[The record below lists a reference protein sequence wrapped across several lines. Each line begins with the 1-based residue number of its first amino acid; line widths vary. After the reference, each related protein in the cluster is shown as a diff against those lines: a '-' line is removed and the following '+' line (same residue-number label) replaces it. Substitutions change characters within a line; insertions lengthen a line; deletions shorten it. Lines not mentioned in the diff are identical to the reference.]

1 MLCWR
6 TKLSFSVH
14 KNGHFKERG
23 AYMSTY
29 TDSILIAFFITII
42 LSFVLFIPWLIYTY
56 RKYGYL
62 SMSKTIIMFSFI
74 FYFLSALCLVLL
86 PFPSTRDTCS
96 FQSADTVHTNLRL
109 FQFVEDILK
118 DSGVVVTNPS
128 TWLAMTKQQAFFQ
141 AFFNFLLLMPFG
153 VYLRYFL
160 KERRYWKRAF
170 LISFLLTLFYE
181 VTQRTGIYGIFNCAY
196 RIFDVD
202 DLLLNSVG
210 ALLGFFL
217 APIIWAL
224 FPSHEE
230 VEAKAAE
237 MEKMDIVKP
246 ISILLAL
253 VIDLC
258 IAQMIWIMVGG
269 LTGYSGTF
277 EFLVNMVL
285 YMILFGVIPSM
296 MNGATLGMKI
306 MRFTMVNKN
315 GKSIVKQSWRRC
327 IAIVATA
334 SLFEAI
340 STFGSIQLNMDSSFY
355 VLQIVISLLAATAGF
370 ALTMIIAIHIIRVIV
385 SGGKRR
391 LYIDQYA
398 DLMATRKK

>member
-1 MLCWR
+1 
-6 TKLSFSVH
+6 
-14 KNGHFKERG
+14 
-23 AYMSTY
+23 MSTY
-29 TDSILIAFFITII
+29 TESIFIAFFITII

-62 SMSKTIIMFSFI
+62 SMSKTIIMLSFI

-96 FQSADTVHTNLRL
+96 LQPADTIHSNLRL

-128 TWLAMTKQQAFFQ
+128 TWLAITKQQAFYQ

-170 LISFLLTLFYE
+170 IISFLLTLFYE
-181 VTQRTGIYGIFNCAY
+181 ITQRTGIYGIFNCAY
-196 RIFDVD
+196 RLFDVD

-217 APIIWAL
+217 APIVWAL

-237 MEKMDIVKP
+237 MEKRDIVKP

-258 IAQMIWIMVGG
+258 IAQMIWLIIGA
-269 LTGYSGTF
+269 LTGYNGTF
-277 EFLVNMVL
+277 EFLVKITL
-285 YMILFGVIPSM
+285 YMLLFGVMPSM
-296 MNGATLGMKI
+296 LDGATLGMKV

-315 GKSIVKQSWRRC
+315 GKSIVRQSWRRC
-327 IAIVATA
+327 VAIIATA
-334 SLFEAI
+334 CLFEAI
-340 STFGSIQLNMDSSFY
+340 TTIGGIQLNIDSPFY
-355 VLQIVISLLAATAGF
+355 VLQIIISLFAATAGF
-370 ALTMIIAIHIIRVIV
+370 ILTMIIAIHVLRVIV

-398 DLMATRKK
+398 DLMATRKT

>member
-1 MLCWR
+1 
-6 TKLSFSVH
+6 
-14 KNGHFKERG
+14 
-23 AYMSTY
+23 MSTY
-29 TDSILIAFFITII
+29 TESIFIAFFITII

-62 SMSKTIIMFSFI
+62 SMSKTIIMLSFI

-96 FQSADTVHTNLRL
+96 LQPTDTIHSNLRL

-128 TWLAMTKQQAFFQ
+128 TWLAITKQQAFYQ

-170 LISFLLTLFYE
+170 IISFLLTLFYE
-181 VTQRTGIYGIFNCAY
+181 ITQRTGIYGIFNCAY
-196 RIFDVD
+196 RLFDVD

-217 APIIWAL
+217 APIVWAL

-237 MEKMDIVKP
+237 MEKRDIVKP

-258 IAQMIWIMVGG
+258 IAQMIWLIIGA
-269 LTGYSGTF
+269 LTGYNGTF
-277 EFLVNMVL
+277 EFLVKITL
-285 YMILFGVIPSM
+285 YMLLFGVMPSM
-296 MNGATLGMKI
+296 LDGATLGMKV

-315 GKSIVKQSWRRC
+315 GKSIVRQSWRRC
-327 IAIVATA
+327 VAIIATA
-334 SLFEAI
+334 CLFEAI
-340 STFGSIQLNMDSSFY
+340 TTIGGIQLNIDSPFY
-355 VLQIVISLLAATAGF
+355 VLQIIISLFAATAGF
-370 ALTMIIAIHIIRVIV
+370 ILTMIIAIHVLRVIV

>member
-1 MLCWR
+1 
-6 TKLSFSVH
+6 
-14 KNGHFKERG
+14 
-23 AYMSTY
+23 MSTY
-29 TDSILIAFFITII
+29 TQSILIAFFITII

-56 RKYGYL
+56 RKYSYL

-96 FQSADTVHTNLRL
+96 LQSPDTVHTNLRL
-109 FQFVEDILK
+109 FQFIEDILK
-118 DSGVVVTNPS
+118 DSGVVLTNPS
-128 TWLAMTKQQAFFQ
+128 TWLAITKQQAFYQ

-160 KERRYWKRAF
+160 QERRYWKRAF
-170 LISFLLTLFYE
+170 ILSFLLTLFYE
-181 VTQRTGIYGIFNCAY
+181 ITQRTGIYGIFNCAY

-217 APIIWAL
+217 APIVWAL

-237 MEKMDIVKP
+237 MEKKDIVKP

-253 VIDLC
+253 VIDLF
-258 IAQMIWIMVGG
+258 IVQVIWFIIGA

-277 EFLVNMVL
+277 EFLVVIAL
-285 YMILFGVIPSM
+285 YMTIFGFIPSM
-296 MNGATLGMKI
+296 MKGATVGMKI
-306 MRFTMVNKN
+306 MRFTMVNKK
-315 GKSIVKQSWRRC
+315 GKSIVRQSWRRC
-327 IAIVATA
+327 VAIVATVC
-334 SLFEAI
+334 LLEAI
-340 STFGSIQLNMDSSFY
+340 STVGEIQLDMDSPFY
-355 VLQIVISLLAATAGF
+355 VLQIVISLLASLGGF
-370 ALTMIIAIHIIRVIV
+370 ALTMIIAIHVIRVIV

>member
-1 MLCWR
+1 
-6 TKLSFSVH
+6 
-14 KNGHFKERG
+14 
-23 AYMSTY
+23 MSTY
-29 TDSILIAFFITII
+29 TESIFIAFFITII

-62 SMSKTIIMFSFI
+62 SMSKTIIMLSFI

-96 FQSADTVHTNLRL
+96 LQPTDTIHSNLRL

-128 TWLAMTKQQAFFQ
+128 TWLAITKQQAFYQ

-170 LISFLLTLFYE
+170 IISFLLTLFYE
-181 VTQRTGIYGIFNCAY
+181 ITQRTGIYGIFNCAY
-196 RIFDVD
+196 RLFDVD

-217 APIIWAL
+217 APIVWAL

-237 MEKMDIVKP
+237 MEKRDIVKP

-258 IAQMIWIMVGG
+258 IAQMIWLIIGA
-269 LTGYSGTF
+269 LTGYNGTF
-277 EFLVNMVL
+277 EFLVKITL
-285 YMILFGVIPSM
+285 YMLLFGVMPSM
-296 MNGATLGMKI
+296 LDGATLGMKV

-315 GKSIVKQSWRRC
+315 GKSIVRQSWRRC
-327 IAIVATA
+327 VAIIATA
-334 SLFEAI
+334 CIFEAI
-340 STFGSIQLNMDSSFY
+340 TTIGGIQLNIDSPFY
-355 VLQIVISLLAATAGF
+355 VLQIIISLFAATAGF
-370 ALTMIIAIHIIRVIV
+370 ILTMIIAIHVLRVIV

>member
-1 MLCWR
+1 
-6 TKLSFSVH
+6 
-14 KNGHFKERG
+14 
-23 AYMSTY
+23 MSTY
-29 TDSILIAFFITII
+29 TQSILIAFFITII
-42 LSFVLFIPWLIYTY
+42 LSFVLVIPWLIYTY
-56 RKYGYL
+56 RKYSYL

-96 FQSADTVHTNLRL
+96 LQSPDTVHTNLRL

-118 DSGVVVTNPS
+118 HSGVVLTNPS
-128 TWLAMTKQQAFFQ
+128 TWLAITKQQAFYQ
-141 AFFNFLLLMPFG
+141 AFFNFLLLLPFG

-160 KERRYWKRAF
+160 QERRYWKRAF
-170 LISFLLTLFYE
+170 IISFLLTLFYE
-181 VTQRTGIYGIFNCAY
+181 ITQRTGIYGIFNCAY

-202 DLLLNSVG
+202 DLLLNSIG

-217 APIIWAL
+217 APIVWAL

-237 MEKMDIVKP
+237 MEKKDIVKP

-253 VIDLC
+253 VIDLF
-258 IAQMIWIMVGG
+258 IVQVIWFIIGA

-277 EFLVNMVL
+277 EFLVVITL
-285 YMILFGVIPSM
+285 YMTIFGFIPSM
-296 MNGATLGMKI
+296 MNGATVGMKI
-306 MRFTMVNKN
+306 MRFTMVHKK

-327 IAIVATA
+327 VAIVATVC
-334 SLFEAI
+334 LLEAI
-340 STFGSIQLNMDSSFY
+340 STVGEIQLDMDSPFY
-355 VLQIVISLLAATAGF
+355 VLQIVISLLASLGGF
-370 ALTMIIAIHIIRVIV
+370 ALTMIIAIHVIRVIV

>member
-1 MLCWR
+1 
-6 TKLSFSVH
+6 
-14 KNGHFKERG
+14 
-23 AYMSTY
+23 MSTY
-29 TDSILIAFFITII
+29 TQSILIAFFITII
-42 LSFVLFIPWLIYTY
+42 LSFVLVIPWLIYTY
-56 RKYGYL
+56 RKYSYL

-96 FQSADTVHTNLRL
+96 LQSPNTVHTNLRL

-118 DSGVVVTNPS
+118 DSGVVLTNPS
-128 TWLAMTKQQAFFQ
+128 TWLAITKQQAFYQ
-141 AFFNFLLLMPFG
+141 AFFNFLLLLPFG

-160 KERRYWKRAF
+160 QERRYWKRAF
-170 LISFLLTLFYE
+170 IISFLLTLFYE
-181 VTQRTGIYGIFNCAY
+181 ITQRTGIYGIFNCAY

-202 DLLLNSVG
+202 DLLLNSIG

-217 APIIWAL
+217 APIVWAL

-237 MEKMDIVKP
+237 MEKKDIVKP

-253 VIDLC
+253 VIDLF
-258 IAQMIWIMVGG
+258 IVQVIWFIIGA

-277 EFLVNMVL
+277 EFLVVITL
-285 YMILFGVIPSM
+285 YMTIFGFIPSM
-296 MNGATLGMKI
+296 MNGATVGMKI
-306 MRFTMVNKN
+306 MRFTMVHKK

-327 IAIVATA
+327 VAIVATVC
-334 SLFEAI
+334 LLEAI
-340 STFGSIQLNMDSSFY
+340 STVGEIQLDMDSPFY
-355 VLQIVISLLAATAGF
+355 VLQIVISLLASLGGF
-370 ALTMIIAIHIIRVIV
+370 ALTMIIAIHVIRVIV
-385 SGGKRR
+385 SEGKRR

>member
-1 MLCWR
+1 
-6 TKLSFSVH
+6 
-14 KNGHFKERG
+14 
-23 AYMSTY
+23 MSTY
-29 TDSILIAFFITII
+29 TQSIFIAFFITII

-86 PFPSTRDTCS
+86 PFPATRDTCS
-96 FQSADTVHTNLRL
+96 LQSPDTVHTNLRL
-109 FQFVEDILK
+109 FQFVDDILK
-118 DSGVVVTNPS
+118 NSGVVITNPS
-128 TWLAMTKQQAFFQ
+128 TWLAITKQQAFYQ

-160 KERRYWKRAF
+160 QERRYWKRAF
-170 LISFLLTLFYE
+170 LLSFLLTLFYE
-181 VTQRTGIYGIFNCAY
+181 ITQRTGIYGIFNCAY

-217 APIIWAL
+217 APIVWAL

-230 VEAKAAE
+230 VEAKASE
-237 MEKMDIVKP
+237 MEKSDIVKP

-253 VIDLC
+253 VIDFF
-258 IAQMIWIMVGG
+258 IGQVIWLIIGA

-277 EFLVNMVL
+277 EFLVIIALYMVL
-285 YMILFGVIPSM
+285 FGFIPSI
-296 MNGATLGMKI
+296 MNGATLGMKV
-306 MRFTMVNKN
+306 MRFTMVNKK
-315 GKSIVKQSWRRC
+315 GKSIVRQSWRRC
-327 IAIVATA
+327 VAIVATV
-334 SLFEAI
+334 SLLEVFTTI
-340 STFGSIQLNMDSSFY
+340 GDIQLDMDSPFY
-355 VLQIVISLLAATAGF
+355 VLQIVISLLASLGGF
-370 ALTMIIAIHIIRVIV
+370 VLIMIVAIHVIRVIV

-398 DLMATRKK
+398 DLTATRKK

>member
-1 MLCWR
+1 
-6 TKLSFSVH
+6 
-14 KNGHFKERG
+14 
-23 AYMSTY
+23 MSTY
-29 TDSILIAFFITII
+29 TESIFIAFFITII

-56 RKYGYL
+56 RKYSYL
-62 SMSKTIIMFSFI
+62 SMSKTIIMLSFI

-96 FQSADTVHTNLRL
+96 LQPADTVHSNLRL

-128 TWLAMTKQQAFFQ
+128 TWLAITKQQAFFQ

-170 LISFLLTLFYE
+170 IISFLLTLFYE
-181 VTQRTGIYGIFNCAY
+181 ITQRTGIYGIFNCAY
-196 RIFDVD
+196 RLFDVD

-217 APIIWAL
+217 APIVWAL

-237 MEKMDIVKP
+237 MEKRDIVKP

-258 IAQMIWIMVGG
+258 IAQMIWFMIAA

-277 EFLVNMVL
+277 EFLVKITL
-285 YMILFGVIPSM
+285 YMLLFGVMPSM
-296 MNGATLGMKI
+296 LGGATLGMKV

-315 GKSIVKQSWRRC
+315 GKSIVRQSWRRC
-327 IAIVATA
+327 VAIIATA
-334 SLFEAI
+334 CLFEAI
-340 STFGSIQLNMDSSFY
+340 ITIGGIQLNIDSPFY
-355 VLQIVISLLAATAGF
+355 VLQIVISLFAATAGF
-370 ALTMIIAIHIIRVIV
+370 ILTMIIAIHVLRVIV

>member
-1 MLCWR
+1 
-6 TKLSFSVH
+6 
-14 KNGHFKERG
+14 
-23 AYMSTY
+23 MSTY
-29 TDSILIAFFITII
+29 TQSILIAFFITII

-56 RKYGYL
+56 RKYSYL

-96 FQSADTVHTNLRL
+96 LQSPDTVHTNLRL

-118 DSGVVVTNPS
+118 DSGVVLTNPS
-128 TWLAMTKQQAFFQ
+128 TWLAITKQQAFYQ

-160 KERRYWKRAF
+160 QERRYWKRAF
-170 LISFLLTLFYE
+170 IISFLLTLFYE
-181 VTQRTGIYGIFNCAY
+181 ITQRTGIYGIFNCAY

-217 APIIWAL
+217 APIVWAL

-237 MEKMDIVKP
+237 MEKKDIVKP

-253 VIDLC
+253 VIDLF
-258 IAQMIWIMVGG
+258 IVQVILFIIGA

-277 EFLVNMVL
+277 EFLVVIAL
-285 YMILFGVIPSM
+285 YMTIFGFIPSI
-296 MNGATLGMKI
+296 MNGATVGMKI
-306 MRFTMVNKN
+306 MRFTMVNKK
-315 GKSIVKQSWRRC
+315 GKSIVRQSWRRC
-327 IAIVATA
+327 VAIVATVC
-334 SLFEAI
+334 LLEAI
-340 STFGSIQLNMDSSFY
+340 STVGDIQLDMDSPFY
-355 VLQIVISLLAATAGF
+355 VLQIVISLLASLGGF
-370 ALTMIIAIHIIRVIV
+370 ALTMIIAIHVIRVIV

-391 LYIDQYA
+391 LYIDHYA

>member
-1 MLCWR
+1 
-6 TKLSFSVH
+6 
-14 KNGHFKERG
+14 
-23 AYMSTY
+23 
-29 TDSILIAFFITII
+29 
-42 LSFVLFIPWLIYTY
+42 
-56 RKYGYL
+56 
-62 SMSKTIIMFSFI
+62 MSKTIIMFSFI

-96 FQSADTVHTNLRL
+96 LQSPDTVHTNLRL
-109 FQFVEDILK
+109 FQFIEDILK
-118 DSGVVVTNPS
+118 DSGVVLTNPS
-128 TWLAMTKQQAFFQ
+128 TWLAITKQQAFYQ

-160 KERRYWKRAF
+160 QERRYWKRAF
-170 LISFLLTLFYE
+170 ILSFLLTLFYE
-181 VTQRTGIYGIFNCAY
+181 ITQRTGIYGIFNCAY

-217 APIIWAL
+217 APIVWAL

-237 MEKMDIVKP
+237 MEKKDIVKP

-253 VIDLC
+253 VIDLF
-258 IAQMIWIMVGG
+258 IVQVIWFIIGA

-277 EFLVNMVL
+277 EFLVVIAL
-285 YMILFGVIPSM
+285 YMTIFGFIPSM
-296 MNGATLGMKI
+296 MKGATVGMKI
-306 MRFTMVNKN
+306 MRFTMVNKK
-315 GKSIVKQSWRRC
+315 GKSIVRQSWRRC
-327 IAIVATA
+327 VAIVATVC
-334 SLFEAI
+334 LLEAI
-340 STFGSIQLNMDSSFY
+340 STVGEIQLDMDSPFY
-355 VLQIVISLLAATAGF
+355 VLQIVISLLASLGGF
-370 ALTMIIAIHIIRVIV
+370 ALTMIIAIHVIRVIV

>member
-1 MLCWR
+1 
-6 TKLSFSVH
+6 
-14 KNGHFKERG
+14 
-23 AYMSTY
+23 MSTY
-29 TDSILIAFFITII
+29 TESIFIAFFITII

-62 SMSKTIIMFSFI
+62 SMSKTIIMLSFI

-96 FQSADTVHTNLRL
+96 LQPADTIHSNLRL

-128 TWLAMTKQQAFFQ
+128 TWLAITKQQAFYQ

-170 LISFLLTLFYE
+170 IISFLLTLFYE
-181 VTQRTGIYGIFNCAY
+181 ITQRTGIYGIFNCAY
-196 RIFDVD
+196 RLFDVD

-217 APIIWAL
+217 APIVWAL

-237 MEKMDIVKP
+237 MEKRDIIKP

-258 IAQMIWIMVGG
+258 IAQMIWLMIGA
-269 LTGYSGTF
+269 LTGYNGTF
-277 EFLVNMVL
+277 EFLVKITL
-285 YMILFGVIPSM
+285 YMLLFGVMPSM
-296 MNGATLGMKI
+296 LDGATLGMKV

-315 GKSIVKQSWRRC
+315 GKSIVRQSWRRC
-327 IAIVATA
+327 VAIIASAC
-334 SLFEAI
+334 LFEAI
-340 STFGSIQLNMDSSFY
+340 TTIGGIQLNIDSPFY
-355 VLQIVISLLAATAGF
+355 VLQIIISLFAATAGF
-370 ALTMIIAIHIIRVIV
+370 ILTMIIAIHVLRVIV